1 MNGLARTLANTS
13 TQIAKIDHH
22 HSRHL
27 THSQE
32 PVQNTILPD
41 KNHRLDYWS
50 QLGEYQ
56 HLLLWNSL
64 FLRWEITSDHRLEH
78 LTGFLERTLLL
89 QTGGRRRGPTA
100 PRSQDP
106 DGFFEP
112 CARTARDTGGW
123 SPNTRPGTSLRDR
136 QVPPKPAT
144 SCQSETFH
152 GLRMTVAKGRNF
164 ESSSHGH
171 QGSSRNIPFESC
183 VCSVQVCWLAG
194 VWNFR
199 FGDIPHGS
207 SSGFFFSRAPSRP
220 WRGRPHLRRAWTLW
234 APKNPALLRSCLRT
248 WRQRRYRRA
257 VWLSSKWRLNQRGLR
272 DYFYSK

>member
-32 PVQNTILPD
+32 PVQNTFLPD

-64 FLRWEITSDHRLEH
+64 FLHWETTSDHRLEH

-89 QTGGRRRGPTA
+89 QTAGRRRGPTA
-100 PRSQDP
+100 PRSQDL

-112 CARTARDTGGW
+112 CARTGDQLWQTTFAGDLAVW
-123 SPNTRPGTSLRDR
+123 RP
-136 QVPPKPAT
+136 
-144 SCQSETFH
+144 H
-152 GLRMTVAKGRNF
+152 GLPTRSPVTTLLLWVHTV
-164 ESSSHGH
+164 EDDLQEIVS
-171 QGSSRNIPFESC
+171 
-183 VCSVQVCWLAG
+183 
-194 VWNFR
+194 
-199 FGDIPHGS
+199 
-207 SSGFFFSRAPSRP
+207 FSQSA
-220 WRGRPHLRRAWTLW
+220 
-234 APKNPALLRSCLRT
+234 
-248 WRQRRYRRA
+248 A
-257 VWLSSKWRLNQRGLR
+257 VWLCQQVQFDSKCFPLSNRLSIVLFTDGGSVTFERSTFGGLGRRTISKNMMNLSSFRCFVVFPCRVAH
-272 DYFYSK
+272 